1 MPTGFKIAT
10 GYVEVKVDYDR
21 NKLRKAAYSAGKD
34 TGKRFSWG
42 FNNDFY
48 EGLTKDFPWRK
59 AKKEMSKHAGEAG
72 KEHANA
78 FTKSYSRDVAKG
90 LRKGVNWKQ
99 VTKEGQD
106 RGRKAG
112 AKAGTGYAV
121 GFSGAVNKPMVEFTR
136 KMWANNT
143 KLNKTLSYT
152 SGFAAG
158 FSWSRGFKRGVGMTT
173 VPVARDVATQFSRT
187 HKAIGDRRAAAAGKS
202 YGTIFGRN
210 IANAMKPIILQDL
223 DAITVFSAVTAVM
236 GLMGGSVGQLS
247 MIAGTLSSAGSSVF
261 VAVGR
266 IVQAVGELSRAVG
279 LLAALPAVVASVGAS
294 FAILRAATNNLGTA
308 LFVAGEDGEEALEAI
323 RAKSP
328 EAADAVESIR
338 NQFSELGDVAQ
349 TTLLNIIT
357 PGLRSV
363 SEKLLPRMRSGVRL
377 VSEAWGN
384 ALDNMLEFLASRKS
398 VSFFNTL
405 LESTARQ
412 IDNGSDSL
420 VFFTEGFMS
429 LAAAGLPALE
439 DLASWLTKISEGFRD
454 WAAEAAATGKV
465 NEWIREGAR
474 VAREFGT
481 ILGNVVGIMWA
492 IFDVAGE
499 AGLLGKMAD
508 LTGQWKAFLNT
519 AEGTS
524 AIESVFDAVNR
535 HAESL
540 APVFREIGA
549 GVLDLLPSFASLSE
563 AVTPSLAIIIRVF
576 VDALAAITPGMVSI
590 LDQLTES
597 WTTLEKSGSIQRI
610 AEAISD
616 LLTSIAPW
624 TNVIAKAFT
633 MVMVAASFAVEG
645 LSNLLAPIGELI
657 GSSETLRWIMAG
669 AALVLLTAF
678 SPALAGIRVAVLGVS
693 AVLALFSDK
702 MATVRP
708 YILGIA
714 AAITAFLAPAL
725 VYASGAFVA
734 ARIAAVRAWVAKS
747 VAAVVHGAKIVA
759 TLFGVALEYWK
770 TAAAATRS
778 AVVEAASWV
787 RRQAAAVVASVRIW
801 AANARIALSHKLAGA
816 AMLIATNGAVK
827 GSAMIA
833 ASAVSAAARSVRATG
848 RMAAG
853 WVRAALASSIAA
865 VKMAASW
872 LIAMG
877 PVGWVIA
884 AIVGIVG
891 AFVLLWNK
899 SEAFRDFFIGMWDKI
914 KEVASQAWDQIKD
927 AVDIDGIKSSV
938 ADLKTSMIDAW
949 DSIKEAVAPIME
961 WFSSMWSQH
970 GDKVIGVVKVIGAI
984 VGGILGAGLLN
995 VFYGIIGV
1003 FKILVGVVVGVVTTI
1018 TKIIQGAIKI
1028 LSGVFKVISGI
1039 FSGDMDKVKSG
1050 IAQIWGGI
1058 KDILSAPFLGAWEV
1072 IKGIWDGVSTWF
1084 MGIFNTIDN
1093 LLGGKLSQLVSNVTG
1108 WFGKMWDGIK
1118 SFLQPAIDWVIGIWD
1133 WLYMVL
1139 VGNSIVP
1146 DMVRAIVGWFAN
1158 MGLWL
1163 LEKAN
1168 QLKDWVIGKFTE
1180 LWNRAKTV
1188 WNLLVNSI
1196 RALFQAH
1203 VNWIITTVTNL
1214 VIRFVAQFVN
1224 MRTRAQAIWN
1234 ALKAWV
1240 VNMLRAHAKW
1250 IVDTVRNLVNSVVNW
1265 FTNMKNRAVSAWNNM
1280 KNGVLTGARDLRDK
1294 ALDALR
1300 KFRDGAIAAFERAK
1314 NGVKKHWDKLKTIAK
1329 APVKFVVNTVYNDG
1343 LLKLWNKVAEKV
1355 PGISKLSEVRLP
1367 SGFARGGVLPGDS
1380 SYRDGDDQ
1388 MVPMRKGEG
1397 VYVSEAM
1404 RDPYERARL
1413 FAVNR
1418 AAMQGKSLGKFRDGG
1433 FPGAAA
1439 VAGRSGIFPGDYDAQ
1454 SRLNRRTSDRTP
1466 KLPEGME
1473 EGFARGGI
1481 LGALKNKWDDIA
1493 GGVKKWATK
1502 PFNTLKDNFKS
1513 KFSTGDNFEG
1523 LPYKAL
1529 SGWMSKMLSRFT
1541 KADEDHVE
1549 GGGALGGK
1557 GQAGHAI
1564 RKANSFVGKT
1574 PGRPNQFSR
1583 AMGMPYGPWCAA
1595 FISEIFRMIGA
1606 TGSIR
1611 GITARNGGAAVA
1623 TFNSKL
1629 KKVPHSQRQAGDLPT
1644 YRGSGHINMLAN
1656 RNMTIGGNESDRV
1669 RKQNGYV
1676 NSATA
1681 ILRPDYKKKANET
1694 TQTDGGGGKLAFARG
1709 GIMGSTPLGR
1719 GSHDVGGLLP
1729 DGAMSHNRS
1738 GEAEV
1743 IQTLDHLKAIVS
1755 AMEKGGDTYNI
1766 NSVQINP
1773 ESIDQIKAICDLFKE
1788 MKKSARANG
1797 GNVRYRIR
1805 D

>member
-10 GYVEVKVDYDR
+10 GYVEIKVDYDR
-21 NKLRKAAYSAGKD
+21 TKLRKAAYSAGKD

-78 FTKSYSRDVAKG
+78 FTKSYSRDVEKG

-121 GFSGAVNKPMVEFTR
+121 GFSSAVNKPMVAFTR
-136 KMWANNT
+136 RMWANNT
-143 KLNKTLSYT
+143 KLSESLSYT
-152 SGFAAG
+152 SGYASG
-158 FSWSRGFKRGVGMTT
+158 VSWSRGFKRGVGMTT
-173 VPVARDVATQFSRT
+173 VPVARDVATQFGRT
-187 HKAIGDRRAAAAGKS
+187 HKSIGDRRAAAAGKS

-210 IANAMKPIILQDL
+210 IANAMKPIIIQDL

-247 MIAGTLSSAGSSVF
+247 MIAGTLSAAGSSVF

-279 LLAALPAVVASVGAS
+279 LLAVLPAVIASVGAS
-294 FAILRAATNNLGTA
+294 FAILRVATKGLGTA
-308 LFVAGEDGEEALEAI
+308 LFEAGEDGEEALEAI
-323 RAKSP
+323 REKSP
-328 EAADAVESIR
+328 EAGAAVEKLR
-338 NQFSELGDVAQ
+338 DQFADLGDIAQ
-349 TTLLNIIT
+349 RTLLNVIA
-357 PGLRSV
+357 PGLQSV
-363 SEKLLPRMRSGVRL
+363 SNKLLPKMRSGVRL

-384 ALDNMLEFLASRKS
+384 ALNNMLEFLASRKS
-398 VSFFNTL
+398 IQFFNEL

-412 IDNGSDSL
+412 IDNGSDGL

-439 DLASWLTKISEGFRD
+439 DFASWLTKISEGFRD

-474 VAREFGT
+474 VTREFGRT
-481 ILGNVVGIMWA
+481 LGNLVGIMWA
-492 IFDVAGE
+492 IFDVAGDE
-499 AGLLGKMAD
+499 GLLGRMAD
-508 LTGQWKAFLNT
+508 LTGQWREWLNT

-524 AIESVFDAVNR
+524 FLEDVFASVNR
-535 HAESL
+535 QAEIL
-540 APVFREIGA
+540 APVFREIGQ
-549 GVLDLLPSFASLSE
+549 GVWQLMPAFAALSE
-563 AVTPSLAIIIRVF
+563 AVSPSLAIVVRVF
-576 VDALAAITPGMVSI
+576 VDALEAITPGMVSI
-590 LDQLTES
+590 LNQLTES
-597 WTTLEKSGSIQRI
+597 WTTLEKTGAIQRI
-610 AEAISD
+610 AESISD
-616 LLTSIAPW
+616 LLTAIAPW

-633 MVMVAASFAVEG
+633 IVLVAASYAVDG
-645 LSNLLAPIGELI
+645 LSNLLAPIGKLI
-657 GSSETLRWIMAG
+657 GSSETLRWILAG
-669 AALVLLTAF
+669 VVTVLAVAF
-678 SPALAGIRVAVLGVS
+678 LPALSGVRLVVLGVT

-714 AAITAFLAPAL
+714 TAIMVFLAPAL
-725 VYASGAFVA
+725 AYASGAFVA
-734 ARIAAVRAWVAKS
+734 AR
-747 VAAVVHGAKIVA
+747 VAAVQAWIAKSTAAAVHGAKMVA

-787 RRQAAAVVASVRIW
+787 RRQAAAMAASVKIW
-801 AANARIALSHKLAGA
+801 AANARIALSHKLVGA
-816 AMLIATNGAVK
+816 ASLIAVNGVVK

-833 ASAVSAAARSVRATG
+833 ASAASAAARSVAATG

-853 WVRAALASSIAA
+853 WARAAIASSIAA
-865 VKMAASW
+865 VKLAASW
-872 LIAMG
+872 VIAMG
-877 PVGWVIA
+877 PVGWVIG
-884 AIVGIVG
+884 AIIGIVG
-891 AFVLLWNK
+891 AFVLLWKK
-899 SEAFRDFFIGMWDKI
+899 SEGFRNFFIGMWDKI
-914 KEVASQAWDQIKD
+914 KEVASKAWEDIRN
-927 AVDIDGIKSSV
+927 AVDLEGIKATLV
-938 ADLKTSMIDAW
+938 DLRDSMLDAW
-949 DSIKEAVAPIME
+949 NSIKEAVAPIME
-961 WFSSMWSQH
+961 WFSATWAEH
-970 GDKVIGVVKVIGAI
+970 GDKVMGVVKVIGMV
-984 VGGILGAGLLN
+984 VGAILGAGLLN
-995 VFYGIIGV
+995 IFYGIIGV
-1003 FKILVGVVVGVVTTI
+1003 FKVLVGVVVGVVKTI
-1018 TKIIQGAIKI
+1018 TGVIKGVI
-1028 LSGVFKVISGI
+1028 NVISGVFKVISGI
-1039 FSGDMDKVKSG
+1039 FSGDMEKVKTG

-1072 IKGIWDGVSTWF
+1072 IKGLWDGVSTWF
-1084 MGIFNTIDN
+1084 MGIFGTLDN
-1093 LLGGKLSQLVSNVTG
+1093 LLGGKLSQMVSNITG
-1108 WFGKMWDGIK
+1108 WFKKLWDDIK
-1118 SFLQPAIDWVIGIWD
+1118 SFLQPAIDWIIGIWD

-1146 DMVRAIVGWFAN
+1146 DMVRAIIGWFAN
-1158 MGLWL
+1158 MGTWA

-1168 QLKDWVIGKFTE
+1168 QLKDWVVGKFQE
-1180 LWNRAKTV
+1180 LFNRARAV
-1188 WNLLVNSI
+1188 WNALVNAI
-1196 RALFQAH
+1196 KALFQAH
-1203 VNWIITTVTNL
+1203 VKWIITTVTGL
-1214 VIRFVAQFVN
+1214 VVNFIRNFTN
-1224 MRTRAQAIWN
+1224 MRIRVQAIWN
-1234 ALKAWV
+1234 ALKNWV
-1240 VNMLRAHAKW
+1240 VNMLRAHVKW
-1250 IVDTVRNLVNSVVNW
+1250 VVTTVMGMVNSVVRW
-1265 FTNMKNRAVSAWNNM
+1265 FTNMRTRAQNAWNAL
-1280 KNGVLTGARDLRDK
+1280 KNGVIQGARDLRDK
-1294 ALDALR
+1294 ALEAIGR
-1300 KFRDGAIAAFERAK
+1300 FRDGAIRAFERAK
-1314 NGVKKHWDKLKTIAK
+1314 DGVKKHWDKLKNVAK
-1329 APVKFVVNTVYNDG
+1329 APVKFVVNTVYNEG
-1343 LLKLWNKVAEKV
+1343 LLKLWNKVAKKV
-1355 PGISKLSEVRLP
+1355 PGISELSKVNLP
-1367 SGFARGGVLPGDS
+1367 SGFARGGVLPGQS

-1413 FAVNR
+1413 FAVNK

-1439 VAGRSGIFPGDYDAQ
+1439 VAGRSGIFPGGYDEQ
-1454 SRLNRRTSDRTP
+1454 QRLDRRTSDRSP
-1466 KLPEGME
+1466 KLPVDPQ

-1481 LGALKNKWDDIA
+1481 LGFLGNKWDDIA
-1493 GGVKKWATK
+1493 GGVKKWAVK
-1502 PFNTLKDNFKS
+1502 PFNLLKDQFKS
-1513 KFSTGDNFEG
+1513 RFSTGDNFEG
-1523 LPYKAL
+1523 LPYKAV
-1529 SGWMSKMLSRFT
+1529 SGVMSKMSDRFG
-1541 KADEDHVE
+1541 KADSEYDD
-1549 GGGALGGK
+1549 GAGGALGGK
-1557 GQAGHAI
+1557 GQAGAVI

-1574 PGRPNQFSR
+1574 PGRPNQFSN

-1595 FISEIFRMIGA
+1595 FISEIFRMVKA

-1611 GITARNGGAAVA
+1611 GITARNGGAAVR
-1623 TFNSKL
+1623 TFNGKL
-1629 KKVPHSQRQAGDLPT
+1629 RKVPHSQRQAGDLPT
-1644 YRGSGHINMLAN
+1644 YRGSGHINLLAN
-1656 RNMTIGGNESDRV
+1656 RNTTIGGNESDRV

-1681 ILRPDYKKKANET
+1681 ILRPDYKKA
-1694 TQTDGGGGKLAFARG
+1694 GGGGGVQNAQAFATG
-1709 GIMGSTPLGR
+1709 GILGGSKPLGR

-1729 DGAMSHNRS
+1729 DNAMSHNRS
-1738 GEAEV
+1738 GEMEV

-1773 ESIDQIKAICDLFKE
+1773 DSINQIKAICDLFKE

-1797 GNVRYRIR
+1797 GNVRYRVR